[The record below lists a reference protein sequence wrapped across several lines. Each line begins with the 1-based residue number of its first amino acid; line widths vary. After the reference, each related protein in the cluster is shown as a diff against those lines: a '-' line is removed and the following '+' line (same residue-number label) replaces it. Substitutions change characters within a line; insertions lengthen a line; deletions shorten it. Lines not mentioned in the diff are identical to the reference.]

1 MISKTALTMLIGSLA
16 VASASGA
23 FAQSTAP
30 VVPPAQ
36 DGKPMQPGMMM
47 NGQGGMK
54 GMMMNDQMMQQ
65 MTKMMENCNKMMETM
80 MQNQPAGS
88 GSFPR
93 KG

>member
-1 MISKTALTMLIGSLA
+1 
-16 VASASGA
+16 
-23 FAQSTAP
+23 
-30 VVPPAQ
+30 
-36 DGKPMQPGMMM
+36 MQPGMMM
-47 NGQGGMK
+47 DGQGGMK